1 MAGPRD
7 LEKMTDVHLE
17 TTKDSM
23 IDGQHTEL
31 TEAERAAEK
40 TLLRKIDFHVVP
52 ILWILYMLA
61 FLVRP
66 RPCSSSWLVA
76 DRFLLH

>member
-1 MAGPRD
+1 MAGLKD

-23 IDGQHTEL
+23 LDGQHTEL

-40 TLLRKIDFHVVP
+40 KLLRKIDLHVVP

-61 FLVRP
+61 FLVSSKL
-66 RPCSSSWLVA
+66 CSPS
-76 DRFLLH
+76 